1 VRCWGDDA
9 YGQIGTGAGGSGYPT
24 ATSAYPVLNLSGVTK
39 IAGGSFHTC
48 ALVAAGAIQCWGDGS
63 SGQLGNGTTDRGWAP
78 VTVTGI
84 TGATGIG
91 SGDAHS
97 CAVLADKTA
106 KCWGDQTFGQLGD
119 GVTSADFHAL
129 NSPLPVPVIG
139 LTGVADIAP
148 AFVFT
153 CARLVDQ
160 SVTCWGRDQEGE
172 LGDGL
177 DVDRVTPG
185 AVLGITN
192 AVSLAASDLVGC
204 AILASGKSM
213 CWGYNGL
220 GAIGDGTTDDAH
232 SPSTVLFP

>member
-1 VRCWGDDA
+1 
-9 YGQIGTGAGGSGYPT
+9 
-24 ATSAYPVLNLSGVTK
+24 
-39 IAGGSFHTC
+39 
-48 ALVAAGAIQCWGDGS
+48 
-63 SGQLGNGTTDRGWAP
+63 
-78 VTVTGI
+78 
-84 TGATGIG
+84 
-91 SGDAHS
+91 
-97 CAVLADKTA
+97 
-106 KCWGDQTFGQLGD
+106 
-119 GVTSADFHAL
+119 
-129 NSPLPVPVIG
+129 
-139 LTGVADIAP
+139 
-148 AFVFT
+148 VFT